1 MSSPLSIL
9 FAAPHRLPFLTG
21 VLALAA
27 AAAWWLV
34 HLGGGMAGIAPNG
47 GNLPAA
53 LLHAPVMLLIVY
65 PAFIFGFLL
74 TVFPRWM
81 GQPDLKPAQ
90 FGPVAVGLAL
100 GMVAVVLALWRGQS
114 GPLLAGLALYGAAWT
129 LVLFHLAATIRANG
143 RANRPPCWHAVSA
156 WAALAIGLLA
166 LVLVILFLLSM
177 DPRLLRQANVLALS
191 GFILPVF
198 LTVAH
203 RMVPFFAGNVVQ
215 GYERWRPDWLLAAVW
230 ALLALRLGGEL
241 LLVPG
246 LSAAA
251 SAALAA
257 LTALMAWKWWP
268 RGPAPGLLK
277 VLIWGFAWAPVGF
290 ALAAL
295 AATGQPLGLAP
306 THALALGFAGSLMVA
321 MVTRVTQGHS
331 GRPLAMTGT
340 AWFAFAA
347 IQLAL
352 ALRVLAAL
360 RGENALLLAAGSAA
374 FALGLL
380 PWVIG
385 NARIYITHRKDGK
398 PG

>member
-1 MSSPLSIL
+1 MSNPLSIQ

-21 VLALAA
+21 TLALAA
-27 AAAWWLV
+27 TAAWWLA
-34 HLGGGMAGIAPNG
+34 HLGGGMAGIAPNAG
-47 GNLPAA
+47 SLPSA

-81 GQPDLKPAQ
+81 GQPDLRPAQ

-100 GMVAVVLALWRGQS
+100 GSLAVVAGLWSGELALLHTGFLFEAGAWA
-114 GPLLAGLALYGAAWT
+114 LAML
-129 LVLFHLAATIRANG
+129 HLAATIRANR
-143 RANRPPCWHAVSA
+143 RAEKPPCWHAVSA
-156 WAALAIGLLA
+156 LLALAIGWFG
-166 LVLVILFLLSM
+166 LVLAMVFLLGM
-177 DPRLLRQANVLALS
+177 DPRFLRLANVLALS
-191 GFILPVF
+191 
-198 LTVAH
+198 
-203 RMVPFFAGNVVQ
+203 
-215 GYERWRPDWLLAAVW
+215 RWRTGWCRSSQAMSWRGTNAGGRTGCWWRFGRCWPCAW
-230 ALLALRLGGEL
+230 AESCC
-241 LLVPG
+241 
-246 LSAAA
+246 LSPRITATA

-257 LTALMAWKWWP
+257 VTALMAWKWWP

-277 VLIWGFAWAPVGF
+277 VLVWGFAWAPVGF

-295 AATGQPLGLAP
+295 AAAGVPLGLAP

-331 GRPLAMTGT
+331 GRPLAMTRT

-352 ALRVLAAL
+352 ALRVMAAL
-360 RGENALLLAAGSAA
+360 RSENALLLAAGSAA

-385 NARIYITHRKDGK
+385 NARIYLTRRKDGK